1 MQSNV
6 ICLSSVIN
14 LNENN
19 RSCLMSG
26 CSILIRIPKYKQQQ
40 KNKTN
45 NKIKQNKIKNKT
57 PPPKKKEKENN

>member
-26 CSILIRIPKYKQQQ
+26 CSVLIRIPKYKQQQ

-57 PPPKKKEKENN
+57 KKNKKEKENN

>member
-6 ICLSSVIN
+6 ICLSSFIN

-26 CSILIRIPKYKQQQ
+26 CSILIRIPKYQQQQ
-40 KNKTN
+40 KT
-45 NKIKQNKIKNKT
+45 KQTTK
-57 PPPKKKEKENN
+57 